1 MRRNLSFSK
10 ALIVILF
17 WSAGALAQTGPSPTS
32 ACLSQTTNLGQLK
45 TALLDYERS
54 GGYERDIKTTVDGAK
69 TFLAKQSARKGNL
82 AIVLDIDETS
92 LSNWPE
98 LNADDFGYFRTGPC
112 NLSADGSVQAPC
124 GWNQWVELAKARPIE
139 PTLEL
144 YRQAR
149 AQGLHVFFITAR
161 SESQRLP
168 TAANLRAAGYEG
180 WSNDDLKMKP
190 DDLHRQSVA
199 PFKTDARRRIAEQ
212 GYTVV
217 LNMGDQDSDLTGG
230 YAERTFKLPN
240 PFYYIP

>member
-10 ALIVILF
+10 AVIVILF
-17 WSAGALAQTGPSPTS
+17 WSAGALAQTAPSSSS
-32 ACLSQTTNLGQLK
+32 ACLDQATNRDLK
-45 TALLDYERS
+45 TALFVYESSGDYER
-54 GGYERDIKTTVDGAK
+54 GIKAEIDKAR
-69 TFLAKQSARKGNL
+69 TFLAEQAARKGKL
-82 AIVLDIDETS
+82 AMVLDIDETS

-98 LNADDFGYFRTGPC
+98 IQANDFGFFRSGPC
-112 NLSADGSVQAPC
+112 NLAVDGSVQAPC
-124 GWNQWVELAKARPIE
+124 GWDKWVELEKAPPIE

-161 SESQRLP
+161 SESQRVP

-217 LNMGDQDSDLTGG
+217 LNMGDQESDLTGG